1 VLSNSRFIEND
12 RQLALQMGA
21 EIITMMTIIG
31 SILACLIVAF
41 TSYSLMS
48 RKTRELAIAKAL
60 GFRAEQIYMAAIC
73 QGLVISILGILFT
86 MLLAYAMLMVIPVLA
101 PQINLAIQFQQFATI
116 AAAGIPLAVA
126 ASLVV
131 ARNLARTDPLLVFNS

>member
-1 VLSNSRFIEND
+1 
-12 RQLALQMGA
+12 
-21 EIITMMTIIG
+21 MMTIIG